1 MIAQAIRPSYGVV
14 TALVIV
20 DGEWLA
26 ITAGDIYYRGGE
38 AYHDRGGGGVFYPDP
53 FKKMIHK

>member
-26 ITAGDIYYRGGE
+26 ITAGVIYYRGGE
-38 AYHDRGGGGVFYPDP
+38 AYHDRGGGFSILTHSR
-53 FKKMIHK
+53 K